1 MENAECVCPRL
12 AVSHRA
18 RHVIPSQNRGDKMR
32 AALLPLVVC
41 ELAAGFYLPGV
52 APIDYADGARVDL
65 KVPRH
70 APGSPRQRCQMP
82 TLAALDRR

>member
-1 MENAECVCPRL
+1 MSTTTAFV
-12 AVSHRA
+12 
-18 RHVIPSQNRGDKMR
+18 
-32 AALLPLVVC
+32 ALCLLQQTT
-41 ELAAGFYLPGV
+41 GFYLPGV

-70 APGSPRQRCQMP
+70 APGSPRQRRQMP